1 MDKETGKEPNDK
13 MINEEH
19 MDNSKIISNFN
30 PISEREQQEPIMI
43 SHLSNLQNSASKN
56 FKSEIRV
63 EPANLFL

>member
-43 SHLSNLQNSASKN
+43 SHLSNLQNSACKN
-56 FKSEIRV
+56 FKSGMKG
-63 EPANLFL
+63 EPANLYL

>member
-30 PISEREQQEPIMI
+30 PISEREQQEPILI
-43 SHLSNLQNSASKN
+43 SHLSHLQYSACEN
-56 FKSEIRV
+56 FKSGMRG
-63 EPANLFL
+63 EPANLYL